1 MSEHLAPGK
10 LVLLGEYAVLD
21 GAPAVVCAVDR
32 GVRCVVSPGPRRAH
46 VTPGDDRFVAAALD
60 ACEAPAN
67 TYTFSAWNP
76 VDAETKVGFG
86 HSAAATVAALHAA
99 GLRGDELL
107 ARGLAVH
114 HQVQGSGS
122 GVDVA
127 ASSVGGLLRFQ
138 AGVASPL
145 PPIAP
150 IVVWSGASA
159 LTGPRVSAYSAWADD
174 RARAAFVDDSTAIV
188 EAMGADPIAALRD
201 ARALLARMSLA
212 AGVAWDTPALSRL
225 SALAQQL
232 GGAAK
237 PSGAGGGDCAV
248 ALFPDDDRAQ
258 AYVDR
263 VKAEGFTVIP
273 TRLALGV
280 RRVV

>member
-1 MSEHLAPGK
+1 MGEHLAPGK

-32 GVRCVVSPGPRRAH
+32 GVRCVLTPSERREH
-46 VTPGDDRFVAAALD
+46 ITPGDDRFVAAALD
-60 ACEAPAN
+60 ACDAPAG
-67 TYTFSAWNP
+67 TYTFSTWNP

-107 ARGLAVH
+107 ARALAVH

-127 ASSVGGLLRFQ
+127 ASAVGGVLRFQ
-138 AGVASPL
+138 AGAASPL
-145 PPIAP
+145 PAIEP

-159 LTGPRVSAYSAWADD
+159 LTGPRVSAYSAWADE
-174 RARAAFVDDSTAIV
+174 RARAAFVDRSTAVV
-188 EAMGADPIAALRD
+188 EAMASDPIAALRE
-201 ARALLARMSLA
+201 ARSLLAQMSLA
-212 AGVAWDTPALSRL
+212 AGVAWDTPALHHL
-225 SALAQQL
+225 GDLAEQL

-237 PSGAGGGDCAV
+237 PSGAGGGDCLV
-248 ALFPDDDRAQ
+248 ALFPDDERARD
-258 AYVDR
+258 YVDR
-263 VKAEGFTVIP
+263 VRAEGFTVIP
-273 TRLALGV
+273 TRLAPGV
-280 RRVV
+280 RRVE